1 MALTAWP
8 DRPVP
13 VFPLPNVVLFPHV
26 TIPLHVFELRYRT
39 MLREVLSSDRH
50 LAMALLRPGWELD
63 YQGSPAFHDVVC
75 LATVGEVAWL
85 PNDCYDLT
93 VRGVARA
100 RVTRVAREFPY
111 RAVRLDPLPE
121 HPHGADDPLVRI
133 ERESM
138 LEVARHLAGAIPAE
152 LGTPE
157 DLGLET
163 LTNIL
168 CTYAP
173 FDPEQKQLLLAE
185 DHVTDRARRVREGI
199 EHWRASGGGQP
210 PAGESGP
217 N

>member
-1 MALTAWP
+1 MADWP
-8 DRPVP
+8 QGPVP

-39 MLREVLSSDRH
+39 MVRDVLSSGRQ
-50 LAMALLRPGWELD
+50 LAMALLLPGWELD

-100 RVTRVAREFPY
+100 RVTKVAREFPY
-111 RAVRLDPLPE
+111 RAVRLEPLPE
-121 HPHGADDPLVRI
+121 HPHASDDPLVRL
-133 ERESM
+133 ERQAM
-138 LEVARHLAGAIPAE
+138 IDTARHFAGAIPAE
-152 LGTPE
+152 LGSPE

-163 LTNIL
+163 LTNIV
-168 CTYAP
+168 CTFAP
-173 FDPEQKQLLLAE
+173 IHPEQKQLLLAE
-185 DHVTDRARRVREGI
+185 DLVVDRARRVREGI
-199 EHWRASGGGQP
+199 ERWRASGGGES